1 MAGAQNICNLVTA
14 LIGMVFIATSF
25 GLKYGWAY
33 TSVSFTTSGS
43 CSATLEIFIGIFETF
58 SRFSIYGAASQCD
71 EETIETVSTIDCNS
85 QAGQDCDALTTATNA
100 LSSALALSAAYL
112 LLSII
117 AMFCKESMLVT
128 FALMCLSVGVL
139 VSSFNACGSYQ
150 EFLNTINST
159 VNDSTGAEIGWE
171 WTLISG
177 FVLCIMTGV
186 LATLSLFLHISNFF
200 SIWRKSSEPRQ
211 SAQGNSAH
219 SENPMV
225 VKAIVV

>member
-1 MAGAQNICNLVTA
+1 MHNPKSWRPLKIFAI
-14 LIGMVFIATSF
+14 
-25 GLKYGWAY
+25 KYGWAY
-33 TSVSFTTSGS
+33 RSISYTSGS
-43 CSATLEIFIGIFETF
+43 CTATLEIFIGMFETF
-58 SRFSIYGAASQCD
+58 SRFSIEEPFPDGAASQCD
-71 EETIETVSTIDCNS
+71 EEPIETVSTIDCNS

-100 LSSALALSAAYL
+100 LSSALALSIAYL

-117 AMFCKESMLVT
+117 AMFCKESMFVT
-128 FALMCLSVGVL
+128 FALMCVSVGVL
-139 VSSFNACGSYQ
+139 VTSFYACGSYQ

-200 SIWRKSSEPRQ
+200 SIWRKSSEPRPTASVMVIN
-211 SAQGNSAH
+211 SAQSQ
-219 SENPMV
+219 NPMV